1 MPKGFKIISSGG
13 TNLHSFSFWT
23 NYCKTW
29 QLLENVKEDKRS
41 PSWIRIWQNSCCII
55 SIIIC
60 LVSSSPIIIIIMLF
74 TPTFWRTA
82 SARVNTATM
91 NNKNYYGEDHQSPS
105 TPSLSKIIC
114 CKAIINISQV
124 WMLLYVLSQWIKTWP
139 NQKASRQLKR
149 SSTVNYK
156 ILYGILWK
164 SLNLEYFHSEKTPLN
179 QIFYGLNCCNSHIN

>member
-1 MPKGFKIISSGG
+1 MPKGFKIISSGR

-41 PSWIRIWQNSCCII
+41 ASWIRIWQNSCRII

-60 LVSSSPIIIIIMLF
+60 LVSSSPIIVMLF
-74 TPTFWRTA
+74 TSTFWRTA

-91 NNKNYYGEDHQSPS
+91 NNNYGEDHQSS
-105 TPSLSKIIC
+105 YTPFLSKIIC
-114 CKAIINISQV
+114 CKAIINISQL
-124 WMLLYVLSQWIKTWP
+124 WMLVYVLSQWIKTWP

-164 SLNLEYFHSEKTPLN
+164 SLNWN
-179 QIFYGLNCCNSHIN
+179 IFTQRKLH